1 MARIVEDWGKQDRK
15 AEKAVKAS
23 ERKAEKRE
31 VPQHKRGVGRSRGSN
46 SVGKRD
52 SHKPVETVEE
62 PRLAGLRAACD
73 SKLDAAQAQ
82 RFSDLEHAAER
93 VHVFLVAR
101 CSQA

>member
-23 ERKAEKRE
+23 ESKR
-31 VPQHKRGVGRSRGSN
+31 VGRPRGSN

-62 PRLAGLRAACD
+62 PRLAGLRAARD

-82 RFSDLEHAAER
+82 RVSDLQRAAER
-93 VHVFLVAR
+93 VDVFLVAR
-101 CSQA
+101 CSQT